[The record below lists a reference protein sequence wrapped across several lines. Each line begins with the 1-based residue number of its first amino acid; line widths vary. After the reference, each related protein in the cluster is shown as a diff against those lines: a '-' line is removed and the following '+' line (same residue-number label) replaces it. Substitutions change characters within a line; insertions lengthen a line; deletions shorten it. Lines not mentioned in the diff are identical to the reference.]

1 MNKYN
6 YRTYT
11 IRLKMDDPQQA
22 KIVNVLDDL
31 NKVIHKSV
39 NQFVVDAI
47 EFYMQHFNEA
57 QLTKANNEKH
67 PEPEFVTEERLKQV
81 LSDRDSKIPEI
92 VCEQLIR
99 MIGYNLVFANVV
111 GTNPAAASV
120 IEQTITGKSEE
131 TELKDSDFVEDEA
144 LLDDV
149 MKWS

>member
-47 EFYMQHFNEA
+47 EFYMQHFDEA
-57 QLTKANNEKH
+57 QLTKADSIKQYES
-67 PEPEFVTEERLKQV
+67 EYVTEERLKEA
-81 LSDRDSKIPEI
+81 LSERDNKIPEI
-92 VCEQLIR
+92 ICEQLIR
-99 MIGYNLVFANVV
+99 MIGNNFVFANVLGTAQV
-111 GTNPAAASV
+111 GNSV
-120 IEQTITGKSEE
+120 ISQTVSDEREE
-131 TELKDSDFVEDEA
+131 TDSDFVEDEA